1 MGLIIRGVHS
11 SSRRHTRSD
20 IACDQIADTPIL
32 STDLNDWDLHP
43 VTPFFP
49 FVWEDLRRRRSD
61 HSHVD
66 G

>member
-43 VTPFFP
+43 VTPFSRLFGKSSEGD
-49 FVWEDLRRRRSD
+49 VLTALT
-61 HSHVD
+61 
-66 G
+66 